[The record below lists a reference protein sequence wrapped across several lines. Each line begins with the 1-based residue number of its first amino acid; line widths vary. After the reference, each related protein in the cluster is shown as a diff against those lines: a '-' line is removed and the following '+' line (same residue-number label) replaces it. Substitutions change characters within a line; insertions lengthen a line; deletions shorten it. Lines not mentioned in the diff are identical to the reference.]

1 MSAALAAYLP
11 TDARI
16 VALAALGLLGVV
28 AAGAA
33 IGRLRSLAA
42 ARLAAWLVVLGAGIG
57 IERLCAAQPPGFR
70 MLAII
75 GVTLWALKAT
85 VLTETRAAGGR
96 LPQGWRWLG
105 FVVGWPGMQPK
116 PFAAPPRGVRAD
128 AGDLAGRGL
137 RRLIAGLALLG
148 VARLIWLTTNS
159 APLATLPL
167 LPGLSLILHF
177 GLFNLVAGGWRRAG
191 VGVGAL
197 FRAPLLSQSLTEF
210 WGRRW
215 NLAFS
220 ELTALAVY
228 RPLVAR
234 LGQTPALLASFAC
247 SGLLHELAISVPVRA
262 GFGLPLLYFA
272 LHGGLMLIEREFAR
286 RGRPLG
292 GRIGRAWTFA
302 WIALPLPLLFHE
314 PFLRGIVWPLIGIGG

>member
-1 MSAALAAYLP
+1 MSALRAAYLP
-11 TDARI
+11 TDLGVVIA
-16 VALAALGLLGVV
+16 AALLLVTVV

-33 IGRLRSLAA
+33 IGRLHSIPL
-42 ARLAAWLVVLGAGIG
+42 ARLASWAGVIGAGIA
-57 IERLCAAQPPGFR
+57 IDRLCAAQPPGFR

-75 GVTLWALKAT
+75 GVTLWAMKAT

-96 LPQGWRWLG
+96 VPQGWRWLG

-116 PFAAPPRGVRAD
+116 PFALPPRGRLKD
-128 AGDLAGRGL
+128 AGELAWRGV
-137 RRLIAGLALLG
+137 RRLLVGLALVGIAYLLH
-148 VARLIWLTTNS
+148 RLTGSLL
-159 APLATLPL
+159 LATLPL

-177 GLFNLVAGGWRRAG
+177 GIFNLVAGFWRRLG

-220 ELTALAVY
+220 EMTALAVF

-234 LGQTPALLASFAC
+234 IGQTPALLASFFC

-272 LHGGLMLIEREFAR
+272 IHGGLMFLERDLAR
-286 RGRPLG
+286 RGRPIT
-292 GRIGRAWTFA
+292 GRFGRAWTIF
-302 WIALPLPLLFHE
+302 WLILPLPILFHQ
-314 PFLRGIVWPLIGIGG
+314 PFLRGIVWPLIGIGE